1 MPSFPFFNRPYFQ
14 HYNYYNRYKY
24 YQNMSKAQKSTTSN
38 NASSTKDTDNS
49 KKNPDD
55 HSRQNTSKND
65 SQALFSIMGLNLYS
79 DDILILCLLFF
90 LYTQKIEDE
99 MLFLCLVLLLIT

>member
-1 MPSFPFFNRPYFQ
+1 MPSFPFFNMPYFQ

-55 HSRQNTSKND
+55 HSSHNTSKND

-90 LYTQKIEDE
+90 YIHKKLRMKCYFFV
-99 MLFLCLVLLLIT
+99 LFYY

>member
-1 MPSFPFFNRPYFQ
+1 MPSFPFFNMPYFQ

-24 YQNMSKAQKSTTSN
+24 YQN
-38 NASSTKDTDNS
+38 KDTDNS

-55 HSRQNTSKND
+55 HSSHNTSKND

>member
-1 MPSFPFFNRPYFQ
+1 
-14 HYNYYNRYKY
+14 
-24 YQNMSKAQKSTTSN
+24 MSKAQKSTTSN

-49 KKNPDD
+49 KKHPDD
-55 HSRQNTSKND
+55 HSSHNPSKYDRQD
-65 SQALFSIMGLNLYS
+65 LFSIMGLNLYS
-79 DDILILCLLFF
+79 DDILIMCLLFF